1 MNTIE
6 SLKAAINDIFQEEGP
21 KLFFTPNEMNRLM
34 HGLDFSKLFSAL
46 MDRRQSVY
54 AFCSIGMDGASHQY
68 FSTKL
73 LPLNASLIWRSEP
86 ELFGTGDLP
95 CFQFHEL
102 WLMEDM
108 SVVATSCF
116 QAAQE
121 PECLAS
127 EFREIKG
134 DEWPSYLAPIS
145 ILEMWHYLH
154 GLYAPADDGDE
165 EESSDF
171 SGPVIYYEP

>member
-21 KLFFTPNEMNRLM
+21 KFFFTPSEMNRLM
-34 HGLDFSKLFSAL
+34 HGLDFNKLYSAL
-46 MDRRQSVY
+46 MDQRQTVY

-68 FSTKL
+68 FSSKL

-102 WLMEDM
+102 WLLEDM

-116 QAAQE
+116 QAAQD

-127 EFREIKG
+127 EYREIKG
-134 DEWPSYLAPIS
+134 DEWPDYLEPIN
-145 ILEMWHYLH
+145 IFEMWKFLH
-154 GLYAPADDGDE
+154 ELYAPVEDDDADEPAG
-165 EESSDF
+165 SV
-171 SGPVIYYEP
+171 GPVIFYEP